1 MKEDIKYK
9 LNQIENIWNNFILE
23 YQFCKSRIKFT
34 PEVKTNY
41 LGDILGYFQD
51 TFDIIFDQR
60 ESNSYSARFSNNISL
75 LQSVYVQQDFIEELL
90 IIFKCGIDK
99 GDLKKNMDYS
109 INREIRNELVGH
121 PIRKLKGQLISS
133 CLFGYDDNDGNK
145 ISYLR
150 YHKDNDYKFE
160 SMEFEIEDIV
170 LRHRNFLNKYFDLI
184 LKKLNS
190 ILTAFKK
197 KIEHIES
204 LIDNKSFE
212 EIISLLTAFY
222 ESIFKYN
229 YIYDKESLL
238 KIYSRKEEH
247 DRYQHLI
254 NKFFEDLKSSLREK
268 KEYLIE
274 VFEPKKISEFSTIKM
289 PPINIKFVN
298 TNSKLSTTE
307 IERPVT
313 YHYELGKLASKRD
326 EMDFSFFSRS
336 LRNKCMNNKIV
347 INELNHMES
356 NINNDLEYYTAYR
369 LICTELKED

>member
-9 LNQIENIWNNFILE
+9 LKQIANIWNDFILD
-23 YQFCKSRIKFT
+23 YQFCKSKIKFT

-41 LGDILGYFQD
+41 LGDILGYFED

-75 LQSVYVQQDFIEELL
+75 LQSIYVQQDFIEELL

-109 INREIRNELVGH
+109 LNREIRNELVGH
-121 PIRKLKGQLISS
+121 PIRKYKGQLISS
-133 CLFGYDDNDGNK
+133 CLFGYDDDSNK

-170 LRHRNFLNKYFDLI
+170 LRHKNFLDKYFDLI

-190 ILTAFKK
+190 ILTVFRK

-229 YIYDKESLL
+229 FIYDKESLL

-247 DRYQHLI
+247 NRYQHLI
-254 NKFFEDLKSSLREK
+254 NKFFEDLKSSLKEK
-268 KEYLIE
+268 KEYSIN
-274 VFEPKKISEFSTIKM
+274 VFEPKKINEYSNIKM

-298 TNSKLSTTE
+298 TKSKLSTTE
-307 IERPVT
+307 IQRPVT
-313 YHYELGKLASKRD
+313 YHYELGKLASRRD
-326 EMDFSFFSRS
+326 AMDFSFFSRS
-336 LRNKCMNNKIV
+336 LRNKCINNKIV

-369 LICTELKED
+369 LICSELKED